1 MSDQNARFYNAV
13 TLEVV
18 SEVPR
23 AKPKKMPDGT
33 TSTMRNAT
41 LGDAKK
47 MGLLVSNT
55 TILKDTYATSPQLT
69 DWQKDQVLNACIEF
83 PFDRAKTPE
92 EIEAY
97 KGMILAKA
105 NELRDFTA
113 DRGKFIHACINRFI
127 VTGTMTDD
135 PVCNHAIEQLK
146 TYFINKHVVK
156 ATSEKRL
163 GSRKIGFA
171 GTPDIYCN
179 TQESNDIII
188 DMKSTNFKSF
198 DKPYPS
204 WKLQLGGYR
213 ILTQSAPGT
222 ELVQMVIDRDTG
234 DALFLPHDDP
244 DLWASAFMDLFNAY
258 CKITGYDPRK
268 I

>member
-1 MSDQNARFYNAV
+1 MSDQNARFYNAD
-13 TLEVV
+13 TLDVV

-23 AKPKKMPDGT
+23 AKPKKLDDGT

-55 TILKDTYATSPQLT
+55 TILKDTYATSPQII

-83 PFDRAKTPE
+83 PFDRQKIDT
-92 EIEAY
+92 EIESY
-97 KGMILAKA
+97 KSMILAKS
-105 NELRDFTA
+105 NEVRNATA

-135 PVCNHAIEQLK
+135 PICNHAIEQLK
-146 TYFINKHVVK
+146 TYMVKRNVTK
-156 ATSEKRL
+156 ATSEKHL

-171 GTPDIYCN
+171 GTPDLYCN
-179 TQESNDIII
+179 TDSNDIII

-204 WKLQLGGYR
+204 WKLQLGGYH
-213 ILTQSAPGT
+213 ILTQAKPGT
-222 ELVQMVIDRDTG
+222 RLVQMVIDRETG
-234 DALFLPHDDP
+234 DALFLPHDNAEK
-244 DLWASAFMDLFNAY
+244 WAEAFMHLY
-258 CKITGYDPRK
+258 EVWCIEKEYDVRK